1 MPSLDRE
8 DRERLLV
15 EVHLCDQCGQRIGR
29 NYCRQCDEFF
39 YQGHAA
45 DCPGIDTKHDG
56 HRTYARN
63 TLVAPWVQDLVA
75 EVIPPSILRVGQR
88 FQHKGR
94 VVEITQG
101 TYWGTDGVSNHWYWR
116 PVLADGSLGP
126 EEYGYDNEGAFSSLS
141 E

>member
-1 MPSLDRE
+1 MPSLDPK
-8 DRERLLV
+8 DREQLLV
-15 EVHLCDQCGQRIGR
+15 EVHLCHLCDQRIAR

-39 YQGHAA
+39 YQGHDP
-45 DCPGIDTKHDG
+45 DCPGCDTKHDG

-75 EVIPPSILRVGQR
+75 EVFPPSILEVGQR
-88 FQHKGR
+88 FRHKGR
-94 VVEITQG
+94 VVEITRG
-101 TYWGTDGVSNHWYWR
+101 AYWGTDGVSNHWHWR

-126 EEYGYDNEGAFSSLS
+126 EEYGYDNEGAFAPL